1 LATIVYNLFLVLY
14 SLGIRIVALFN
25 PKARLWL
32 AGRKGILKRIKST
45 IPPNTR
51 KLVWMHAA
59 SLGEFEQGRPLIEK
73 IKWHDPEVKILLTFY
88 SPSGYEVKKD
98 YSGADYI
105 FYLPMDGASHAKEFI
120 NWVKPELVLWVKY
133 EFWYHYLNEL
143 HKQKVPLLLVSGT
156 FREDQP
162 FFQSYGKFWKK
173 MLACFSHI
181 FVQNEESKLLLE
193 SINVNSNVSVSGDT
207 RFDRVISI
215 AGSFDPVPLVEKFC
229 EGHRVIVAG
238 STWEDDEVELIHF
251 AKANP
256 GIRFVIAPHEIDKE
270 SIRDVRK
277 EFPKAILYSE
287 LVAGKPMAD
296 ANCLIIDNVGMLSRL
311 YYYAYIAYVGGG
323 FGEDGIHNIL
333 EAAVFGKPVVFGPIY
348 DKYLEADELI
358 AEGGAISISNA
369 LELEEVFNR
378 LFNHETEYKWR
389 SDVAEKF
396 VEIKAGATQKI
407 FDYIQANRLLTN

>member
-1 LATIVYNLFLVLY
+1 
-14 SLGIRIVALFN
+14 
-25 PKARLWL
+25 
-32 AGRKGILKRIKST
+32 
-45 IPPNTR
+45 
-51 KLVWMHAA
+51 MHAA
-59 SLGEFEQGRPLIEK
+59 SLGEFEQGRPLLEK
-73 IKWHDPEVKILLTFY
+73 IKTNDPEVKILLTFY
-88 SPSGYEVKKD
+88 SPSGYEIKKD
-98 YSGADYI
+98 YPGADYI
-105 FYLPMDGASHAKEFI
+105 FYLPMDGARNARELI
-120 NWVKPELVLWVKY
+120 NWVNPQLVLWVKY
-133 EFWYHYLNEL
+133 EFWFHYLNEL
-143 HKQKVPLLLVSGT
+143 RKRKIPLLLVSGI
-156 FREDQP
+156 FRDDQP
-162 FFQSYGKFWKK
+162 FFQSYGKFWRK

-181 FVQNEESKLLLE
+181 FVQNAESKILME
-193 SINVNSNVSVSGDT
+193 SIGLESNVSVSGDT

-215 AGSFDPVPLVEKFC
+215 AGAFDPVPLVEKFC

-238 STWEDDEVELIHF
+238 STWEDDEVELIHY

-270 SIRDVRK
+270 NIKDVKK

-287 LVAGKPMAD
+287 LASGKSMGD

-311 YYYAYIAYVGGG
+311 YHYAYIAYVGGG

-348 DKYLEADELI
+348 DKFIEADELI

-369 LELEEVFNR
+369 LELEQVFNR

-389 SDVAEKF
+389 ADVAEKF